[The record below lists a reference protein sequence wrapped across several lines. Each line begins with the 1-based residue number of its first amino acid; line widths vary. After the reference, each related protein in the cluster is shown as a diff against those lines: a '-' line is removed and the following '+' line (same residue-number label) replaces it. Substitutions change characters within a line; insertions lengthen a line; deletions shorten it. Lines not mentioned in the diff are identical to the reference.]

1 MKKLKKVFCLI
12 FIFMLI
18 LSGCNNKVEVKGD
31 NKSEMQVSSNLN
43 TDKQNEKKTQKL
55 MTLK

>member
-12 FIFMLI
+12 FICMLV

-31 NKSEMQVSSNLN
+31 NKSEMQVYSNLN
-43 TDKQNEKKTQKL
+43 TDKQNEKKKL
-55 MTLK
+55 KNL